1 MRITGQRAWAAACGA
16 QMFILGVFGT
26 PHRTLAQQIVPGP
39 TAPAAMA
46 SNAAAVD
53 TAAEPSSVQ
62 LIVGRSA
69 LVDVGAPI
77 QRVSLTSADVADA
90 LVTGPNQLLVHGKV
104 PGSISMFV
112 WSRAGGVK
120 RYEITVSRDL
130 ARLSD
135 QMQILFPGEAIQ
147 VHSNGKQVVLSG
159 TASRKEVA
167 DKAIAVAAG
176 YVTSKDDVV
185 SLLQS
190 QAGPGSGQVLLRVR
204 FAEVDRTAM
213 TQFGMS
219 WFTSP
224 TGIKNTVGRVTT
236 QQYSAPDFDK
246 LAWTSTSN
254 NWPSDVASASGEFKF
269 GDFLNLFFLNERY
282 DLGTVIKALQTRGL
296 FQSLAEP
303 NLVAESGK
311 EASFLAGGE
320 FPIPVAQG
328 SGANIGV
335 SVQFKEFG
343 VRLNF
348 TPTINGD
355 RVHLKV
361 RPEVSTLDFGNA
373 LILNGFRIP
382 ALSTRRAETSLELR
396 NGQTFAIAGL
406 MNNTLQTTISKIPG
420 IGDIPILGQLFKS
433 RAHQKDQT
441 ELVVMITPE
450 ILPAD
455 SPGVTRQLPRYPETF
470 MPPVTDK
477 QMKPPPPPA
486 FPPSARSTGAVAT
499 PVPAQAATAP
509 AADDRNAIERAQD
522 RAAQSQG
529 LTVTPAQSAAPAQ
542 AQSFAPAPAQPF
554 TPPPV
559 EPQAPAAP
567 AQTTAQTQALPPQ
580 PERPSMTPK
589 ERADEHWEA
598 GLAEEGRSKEQ
609 KKLAKEQKRL
619 DALMK
624 EQAKREAEAA
634 EKAKKEEAKRA
645 AIEQKLAEQRA
656 KEQAKRDAE
665 AAKEQAKRDAAA
677 AKAQE
682 KANKEKAKVD
692 KQASAGP
699 KSAEDDAH
707 RRAAAQAE
715 QQRELD
721 AAAARLKQ
729 AEAEYQAQ
737 LARRMAEQR

>member
-62 LIVGRSA
+62 LIVGRST

-77 QRVSLTSADVADA
+77 QRVSLTSADIADA

-120 RYEITVSRDL
+120 RYEIVVSRDL

-167 DKAIAVAAG
+167 DKAISIAAG
-176 YVTSKDDVV
+176 YVASKDDVV

-204 FAEVDRTAM
+204 FAEVDRSAM

-236 QQYSAPDFDK
+236 QQYPAPDFDK
-246 LAWTSTSN
+246 LQWTKVGN
-254 NWPSDVASASGEFKF
+254 DWPSDVATASGEFKF

-499 PVPAQAATAP
+499 PAPAQAAAAP
-509 AADDRNAIERAQD
+509 AADDRNSIERAQD

-529 LTVTPAQSAAPAQ
+529 LTATPAQ
-542 AQSFAPAPAQPF
+542 AQSFSPAPVQPV
-554 TPPPV
+554 TPPQV
-559 EPQAPAAP
+559 AP
-567 AQTTAQTQALPPQ
+567 AQTAAQSQALPPQ

-598 GLAEEGRSKEQ
+598 GLAEEGRSKDQ

-634 EKAKKEEAKRA
+634 EKAKKEDAKRA
-645 AIEQKLAEQRA
+645 AVEQKLAELQA

-682 KANKEKAKVD
+682 KANKDKAKVD
-692 KQASAGP
+692 KQASAAP
-699 KSAEDDAH
+699 KRADDDAQ
-707 RRAAAQAE
+707 RQAAAQAA

-737 LARRMAEQR
+737 LARRMGER

>member
-53 TAAEPSSVQ
+53 TASEPSSVQ

-120 RYEITVSRDL
+120 RYEIVVSRDL

-159 TASRKEVA
+159 TVSRKEVA

-176 YVTSKDDVV
+176 YVASKDDVV
-185 SLLQS
+185 TLLQS
-190 QAGPGSGQVLLRVR
+190 QLGPGTGQVLLRVR
-204 FAEVDRTAM
+204 FAEVDRSAM

-236 QQYSAPDFDK
+236 QQYPAPDFDK
-246 LAWTSTSN
+246 LEWTKVGN
-254 NWPSDVASASGEFKF
+254 GWPSDVATASGEFKF

-373 LILNGFRIP
+373 VILNGFRIP

-455 SPGVTRQLPRYPETF
+455 SPGVTRTLPRYPETF
-470 MPPVTDK
+470 MPPVSDK

-486 FPPSARSTGAVAT
+486 FPPSARSTGEVAT
-499 PVPAQAATAP
+499 PAPGQTAAAP
-509 AADDRNAIERAQD
+509 VVDERSAIERAQD

-529 LTVTPAQSAAPAQ
+529 APAPG
-542 AQSFAPAPAQPF
+542 QSLAPAPAD
-554 TPPPV
+554 T
-559 EPQAPAAP
+559 QA
-567 AQTTAQTQALPPQ
+567 QALPPQ
-580 PERPSMTPK
+580 PERTSMTPK

-598 GLAEEGRSKEQ
+598 GLTEEGRSKEQ

-624 EQAKREAEAA
+624 EQAKREAAAA

-645 AIEQKLAEQRA
+645 EADRKLAEKQA

-665 AAKEQAKRDAAA
+665 AAK
-677 AKAQE
+677 AQE
-682 KANKEKAKVD
+682 KANKEKARAD
-692 KQASAGP
+692 KQASADT
-699 KSAEDDAH
+699 KKAEEDAQ
-707 RRAAAQAE
+707 RQAAAQAE

-729 AEAEYQAQ
+729 AEADYQTQ
-737 LARRMAEQR
+737 LSRRSGER